1 MINKRLIGMVSES
14 RPRIAAS
21 VGLQWAALLGNLA
34 SDGADRLFHRPSGS
48 GGRFARG
55 RLLAGAGRG
64 GGGADGLH

>member
-34 SDGADRLFHRPSGS
+34 TMGLIAWAIDRL
-48 GGRFARG
+48 A
-55 RLLAGAGRG
+55 AGRG
-64 GGGADGLH
+64 LPL